1 MSLYSR
7 WNQYGARLTVILTLA
22 VAILSVL
29 TGIANIGAQSVV
41 GPLAEFIPPAIQRTA
56 GFTGALTGF
65 LILVSAFGL
74 RRGLRV
80 AWYSTV
86 VLLPITALQ
95 GLMQSSPLSLP
106 LIALSLLALPNVLA
120 NRGRF
125 DRELSFSTSQLT
137 ALAAII
143 GAQIYG
149 TVGAYALRDEFANIN
164 TMVDAFYYTLVT
176 ASTVGYGDAA
186 PTTQGARLFGMSVIV
201 IGTASF
207 ALALGTVLGPAIEAR
222 LSRALGR
229 MTESQLELLDNHIL
243 ILGYGDLTEAI
254 LEEFAQDISDGT
266 EILVITP
273 DSERA
278 TGLAD
283 REVNVL
289 TGDPS
294 DEAVLRK
301 AHIED
306 ARAVLVATNND
317 AEDALSVLT
326 ARDLN
331 TEAHIIAAATN
342 RENISKLKRAGA
354 DTVISPQSIAG
365 EILVRSALNGQSM
378 DDIDE
383 FAARFMED

>member
-7 WNQYGARLTVILTLA
+7 WDQYGARLTVVLTLA
-22 VAILSVL
+22 VALLSVL
-29 TGIANIGAQSVV
+29 TGIANIGAQSVI

-65 LILVSAFGL
+65 LILISAFGL
-74 RRGLRV
+74 RRGLRF

-95 GLMQSSPLSLP
+95 GLMQSSPLSFP

-120 NRGRF
+120 NRRHF
-125 DRELSFSTSQLT
+125 DRELSFSTAQLT
-137 ALAAII
+137 ALAAIV

-149 TVGAYALRDEFANIN
+149 TVGTYALRDEFANLS
-164 TMVDAFYYTLVT
+164 TLVDAFYYTLVT

-186 PTTQGARLFGMSVIV
+186 PTTQSARLFGMSVIV
-201 IGTASF
+201 IGTTSF

-229 MTESQLELLDNHIL
+229 MTESHLELLDNHIL

-254 LEEFAQDISDGT
+254 LEEFSQDLRDGP

-273 DSERA
+273 DSDRARRLAER
-278 TGLAD
+278 D
-283 REVNVL
+283 FNVL

-294 DEAVLRK
+294 DEETLRK

-306 ARAVLVATNND
+306 ARAILVATNND

-331 TEAHIIAAATN
+331 TEGYIAAAATN
-342 RENISKLKRAGA
+342 RENIEKLKRAGA

-365 EILVRSALNGQSM
+365 EILVRSAM
-378 DDIDE
+378 DRRSIDE
-383 FAARFMED
+383 IDGLVTKFLEE

>member
-7 WNQYGARLTVILTLA
+7 WSQYGARLTVILTLA
-22 VAILSVL
+22 VALLSVL

-65 LILVSAFGL
+65 LILISAFGL

-95 GLMQSSPLSLP
+95 GLMQSSPLSFP
-106 LIALSLLALPNVLA
+106 LIVLSLLALPNVLA
-120 NRGRF
+120 NRRHF
-125 DRELSFSTSQLT
+125 DRELSFSISQLT
-137 ALAAII
+137 ALAAIV

-149 TVGAYALRDEFANIN
+149 TVGTYALRDEFANI
-164 TMVDAFYYTLVT
+164 TTLVDAFYYTLVT

-186 PTTQGARLFGMSVIV
+186 PTTQSARLFGMSVIV
-201 IGTASF
+201 IGTTSF

-229 MTESQLELLDNHIL
+229 MTDSQLELLSNHIL

-254 LEEFAQDISDGT
+254 LEEFSQDIRDGT

-273 DSERA
+273 DSDNAQHLAER
-278 TGLAD
+278 D
-283 REVNVL
+283 FNVL

-294 DEAVLRK
+294 DEETLRK
-301 AHIED
+301 AHIEE
-306 ARAVLVATNND
+306 ARAILVATNND

-331 TEAHIIAAATN
+331 TEGYIVAAATN
-342 RENISKLKRAGA
+342 RENIGKLKRAGA

-365 EILVRSALNGQSM
+365 EILVRSALNRQSM
-378 DDIDE
+378 DEMDE
-383 FAARFMED
+383 LTTEFLDE

>member
-1 MSLYSR
+1 MSLYAR
-7 WNQYGARLTVILTLA
+7 WNRYGARLTVWLTFA
-22 VAILSVL
+22 VALLSVL

-41 GPLAEFIPPAIQRTA
+41 GPLAEFVPPSIQRTA

-65 LILVSAFGL
+65 LILISAFGL
-74 RRGLRV
+74 RRRLHV
-80 AWYSTV
+80 AWYTTV

-95 GLMQSSPLSLP
+95 GLVQSSPLSVP
-106 LIALSLLALPNVLA
+106 LIALSLVAIPNVLA
-120 NRGRF
+120 NRHRF
-125 DRELSFSTSQLT
+125 DRELSVSTTQLT
-137 ALAAII
+137 ALAAIA

-149 TVGAYALRDEFANIN
+149 TVGTYALRDEFANVG
-164 TMVDAFYYTLVT
+164 TLVDAFYYTLVT

-186 PTTQGARLFGMSVIV
+186 PTTQEARLFGMSVIV

-229 MTESQLELLDNHIL
+229 MTDSELGLLDDHVL
-243 ILGYGDLTEAI
+243 ILGYGDLTDAI
-254 LEEFAQDISDGT
+254 LEEFARNIRDDT
-266 EILVITP
+266 EVLVITP

-278 TGLAD
+278 KLLAD
-283 REVNVL
+283 RDFDVL

-294 DEAVLRK
+294 DEEVLRR

-331 TEAHIIAAATN
+331 ADGYIVAAATN
-342 RENISKLKRAGA
+342 RENIGKLKRAGA
-354 DTVISPQSIAG
+354 DTVVSPQSIAG
-365 EILVRSALNGQSM
+365 GILVRSALNRQSA
-378 DDIDE
+378 DDVDE
-383 FAARFMED
+383 LATKLSEE